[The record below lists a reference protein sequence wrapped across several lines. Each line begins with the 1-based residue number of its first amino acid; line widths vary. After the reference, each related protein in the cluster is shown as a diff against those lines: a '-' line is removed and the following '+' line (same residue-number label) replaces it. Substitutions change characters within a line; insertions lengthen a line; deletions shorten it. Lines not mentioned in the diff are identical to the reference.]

1 MNKPNKII
9 FILEDNT
16 RLDQLNESCK
26 LEKQWYGEQDDG
38 QILTIEDY
46 YYHYKEF
53 TLTIDFYEKT
63 INEWLEK
70 IKMIKLVKQLS
81 NTAKEFIIN
90 INWIL
95 EILKDEK

>member
-16 RLDQLNESCK
+16 HLDQFNESCK

-46 YYHYKEF
+46 YYRCKEF
-53 TLTIDFYEKT
+53 ALAMGFCEKT
-63 INEWLEK
+63 INEWFGEG
-70 IKMIKLVKQLS
+70 
-81 NTAKEFIIN
+81 
-90 INWIL
+90 
-95 EILKDEK
+95 

>member
-16 RLDQLNESCK
+16 HLDQFNESCK

-46 YYHYKEF
+46 YYRCKEF
-53 TLTIDFYEKT
+53 ALAMGFCEKT
-63 INEWLEK
+63 INEWFGE
-70 IKMIKLVKQLS
+70 
-81 NTAKEFIIN
+81 
-90 INWIL
+90 
-95 EILKDEK
+95 D

>member
-16 RLDQLNESCK
+16 RLDQFNESCK

-46 YYHYKEF
+46 YYRCKEF
-53 TLTIDFYEKT
+53 AAAMGFAKKT
-63 INEWLEK
+63 INEWFGE
-70 IKMIKLVKQLS
+70 
-81 NTAKEFIIN
+81 
-90 INWIL
+90 
-95 EILKDEK
+95 D

>member
-16 RLDQLNESCK
+16 RLDQFNESCK

-46 YYHYKEF
+46 YYRCKEF
-53 TLTIDFYEKT
+53 ALAMGFCEKT
-63 INEWLEK
+63 INEWFGEG
-70 IKMIKLVKQLS
+70 
-81 NTAKEFIIN
+81 
-90 INWIL
+90 
-95 EILKDEK
+95 

>member
-16 RLDQLNESCK
+16 RLDQFNESCK

-46 YYHYKEF
+46 YYRCKEF
-53 TLTIDFYEKT
+53 AAAIGFAKKT
-63 INEWLEK
+63 INEWFGE
-70 IKMIKLVKQLS
+70 
-81 NTAKEFIIN
+81 
-90 INWIL
+90 
-95 EILKDEK
+95 D